1 MLRKK
6 ESNTG
11 LKTIWKVLR
20 VKAVLFSTA
29 KKEKEVYLKKKKKHE
44 VEELVAVTTGNKYQK
59 EVKSVNHYI
68 QIL

>member
-29 KKEKEVYLKKKKKHE
+29 KKERSILKKKKK
-44 VEELVAVTTGNKYQK
+44 TWSWGISSCDYR
-59 EVKSVNHYI
+59 
-68 QIL
+68 

>member
-29 KKEKEVYLKKKKKHE
+29 KKERSILKKKKKHE

>member
-29 KKEKEVYLKKKKKHE
+29 KKEKEVYLKKKKK
-44 VEELVAVTTGNKYQK
+44 TWSWGISSCDYR
-59 EVKSVNHYI
+59 
-68 QIL
+68 